1 MAAYNNYRSIPTK
14 QQFKIVHRLLKI
26 AAKYWPSFIV
36 SILAVIVQSTMNI
49 LLPRFLQYYMDH
61 FLTRTTLAEKV
72 ILFSAVIYLVGV
84 IIRSVGQ
91 FFTTFAFNMG
101 SEYML
106 EDLRRSLFAKLHQL
120 GMSYFD
126 RTSAGS
132 IVNPVNLGL

>member
-61 FLTRTTLAEKV
+61 FLTRSTLAEKV

-84 IIRSVGQ
+84 VIRSFGKI
-91 FFTTFAFNMG
+91 FTNFDFNIG
-101 SEYML
+101 SEDML
-106 EDLRRSLFAKLHQL
+106 DDLSR
-120 GMSYFD
+120 
-126 RTSAGS
+126 
-132 IVNPVNLGL
+132 